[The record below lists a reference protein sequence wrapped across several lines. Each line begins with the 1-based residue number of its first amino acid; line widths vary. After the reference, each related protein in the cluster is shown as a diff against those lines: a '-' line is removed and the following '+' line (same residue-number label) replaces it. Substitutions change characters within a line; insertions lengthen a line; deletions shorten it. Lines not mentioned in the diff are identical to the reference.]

1 MYESVRE
8 RTTRHGVAV
17 AETAVRE
24 ELQRVLESAEFSS
37 SKRCQEFLRYVVDK
51 TLAGHADDLKER
63 TIGVELLGRP
73 TTYEPSIDA
82 SVRVKAGE
90 VRKRLHLYYNGAGL
104 QAGLRIDLP
113 AGGYV
118 PEFLPA
124 AAPPVALPSKE
135 TGFRPSRS
143 RKGWILAGLVII
155 SVGAGA
161 LVVSMA
167 DRVGRACN
175 ASGVQRLAMMPPYC
189 FAFLP
194 SRYMVSIR
202 TSKPERERFPQWT
215 ISYHYRIIS

>member
-24 ELQRVLESAEFSS
+24 ELQRVLESGEFSS

-104 QAGLRIDLP
+104 QDGLRIDLP

-118 PEFLPA
+118 PEFLP
-124 AAPPVALPSKE
+124 PRRHPSLTIE
-135 TGFRPSRS
+135 RGRPRPSPVTKRLDS
-143 RKGWILAGLVII
+143 CRTGDRFGR
-155 SVGAGA
+155 GCA

-167 DRVGRACN
+167 DRVGRA
-175 ASGVQRLAMMPPYC
+175 ATLLGSGA
-189 FAFLP
+189 
-194 SRYMVSIR
+194 
-202 TSKPERERFPQWT
+202 
-215 ISYHYRIIS
+215 